1 MTPTGIETL
10 TREFNGLKDH
20 IERKRVTIEKEEL
33 RLQEVKLGYEEDIK
47 RMQELHQDLG
57 LEGVVVD

>member
-10 TREFNGLKDH
+10 LREFNGLKDQ
-20 IERKRVTIEKEEL
+20 IERKRVTITKEEE
-33 RLQEVKLGYEEDIK
+33 RLKEVKLGYEEDIK

-57 LEGVVVD
+57 LEGVIVD

>member
-1 MTPTGIETL
+1 MTPTGTETL
-10 TREFNGLKDH
+10 LREFNGLKDQ
-20 IERKRVTIEKEEL
+20 IERKRVTIAREEE
-33 RLQEVKLGYEEDIK
+33 RLKEVKLGYEEDIK